1 MKSVQTPIIPQTM
14 EKQTIQKE
22 STPKQIVNE
31 VKKERKL
38 IQKETLKNS
47 AILTLGSVFF
57 VIAAISFEFYKI
69 KK

>member
-57 VIAAISFEFYKI
+57 CYCCYKF
-69 KK
+69 